1 MLGYVNRCA
10 NSVLLKAD
18 IYDNWYAIGIYK
30 KSQILILQLY
40 LILHNIHYANLN
52 NHLEAYTYAV

>member
-18 IYDNWYAIGIYK
+18 IYDNWYAIDICK
-30 KSQILILQLY
+30 KSQILIL
-40 LILHNIHYANLN
+40 
-52 NHLEAYTYAV
+52 